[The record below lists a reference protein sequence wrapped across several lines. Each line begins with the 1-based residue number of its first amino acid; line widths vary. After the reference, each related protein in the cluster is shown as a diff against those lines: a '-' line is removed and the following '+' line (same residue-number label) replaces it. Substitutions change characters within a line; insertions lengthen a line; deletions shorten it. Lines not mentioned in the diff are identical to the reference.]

1 MGADA
6 IGAIPHFE
14 YTEELGRASLKKVV
28 ELAVKYDRMID
39 VHCDETDD
47 EHSHFLEQLAYLAH
61 VNGIGART
69 TASHASAMA
78 SYNNAYTFKP
88 FKLLRRAGIRFAV
101 CPAENLYLQGRQ
113 DSYPKRRGITR
124 VKELLE
130 AGLNVSFA
138 QDSISDPW
146 YPLGNGNLMNILD
159 IGLHA
164 CQLMSLKEIENA
176 LDLITV
182 HGAKTMNLDAYGIKE
197 GRMADFIILD
207 AGTPFDAVQSRADV
221 LCSVRHGKLL
231 FKKEKPV
238 CQTGHELLV

>member
-1 MGADA
+1 
-6 IGAIPHFE
+6 
-14 YTEELGRASLKKVV
+14 
-28 ELAVKYDRMID
+28 
-39 VHCDETDD
+39 
-47 EHSHFLEQLAYLAH
+47 
-61 VNGIGART
+61 
-69 TASHASAMA
+69 MA
-78 SYNNAYTFKP
+78 SYNNAYTFKL

-207 AGTPFDAVQSRADV
+207 AGTPFDAVQSRQMYCVRSDTENCY
-221 LCSVRHGKLL
+221 LKRRNLSVRQDMSCWYSKLNDL
-231 FKKEKPV
+231 EETDRAGGMHSPALGLITALRKFV
-238 CQTGHELLV
+238 I